1 MESTSTHRVAGKNRL
16 TVPVGQ
22 FRLRRWVQILCN
34 PYDYFAVSI
43 KYRNK
48 TITPEN
54 PVSPS
59 PVWILKLCFLK
70 GERFALVLI
79 GTAASWSRVWV
90 ERTASSLSNFPSAA
104 LNSFNIGW
112 NRVLLFVYSIGSS
125 TMGKIN
131 HFWIT
136 KIFEHLVLVSSKYI
150 FSLNDF
156 LMWPFQFLDTNLT
169 IVSFFT
175 NIRPLCILELHQQ
188 NLNSIKALNDNV
200 F

>member
-43 KYRNK
+43 KYPNK

-54 PVSPS
+54 PVLPS

-131 HFWIT
+131 QFWIT

-150 FSLNDF
+150 FSLRF
-156 LMWPFQFLDTNLT
+156 SSVALPIFRYQFNNS
-169 IVSFFT
+169 VF
-175 NIRPLCILELHQQ
+175 LHQY
-188 NLNSIKALNDNV
+188 SPTVYSWVTSTK
-200 F
+200 FKFY